1 MSIKSKFSANE
12 VKILNFGIN
21 KIITQ
26 VMIQTLAKMLK
37 NKSRGEVPKFVLYF
51 LVPSLLLFI
60 VLLLFRPFL
69 FLLLFFLLILHSHS
83 FSPTLSR
90 PLLPLLPSL
99 PFPFLPSSSS
109 LLFLFFL
116 LLTPP
121 ISLTLHFGN
130 HSRAILGLN
139 NAPYGPLSHTS

>member
-37 NKSRGEVPKFVLYF
+37 NKSREVPKFVLYL

-69 FLLLFFLLILHSHS
+69 FRFLFFLLTLHSHS

-90 PLLPLLPSL
+90 PLLPSPPLSS
-99 PFPFLPSSSS
+99 FSFSPFLLISP
-109 LLFLFFL
+109 LPVL
-116 LLTPP
+116 PP
-121 ISLTLHFGN
+121 P
-130 HSRAILGLN
+130 HSPNLAHS
-139 NAPYGPLSHTS
+139 PLREPFAGDPWAQ